1 MKMRKLL
8 LFTFTVALLSMLSVN
23 SFAQWGKTVKVSTD
37 QELVEALNNLDVEII
52 LLKAGSYESLTAE
65 VISNG
70 KIVKSEYLG
79 DRAECTNYF
88 IFTGETCFPGQVIT
102 SVGTVPGDCLPE
114 DSGFW
119 YTTPPGYP
127 GIDPDITFGSLT
139 FYTNFVTAANPG
151 QYTLGYYWPA
161 VDRFVEGDYVWYD
174 LQIDPMPDDSICGL
188 TYEFE
193 PDFTAFPVAPGETI
207 ETWTLISPVPVESLV
222 FSGIGGGG
230 SSGDPGPPDY
240 DFVAANDANYRVA
253 LTDTWGDGWL
263 ASGGLYHTLT
273 VEVNGVV
280 VLDNITIV
288 TPWPSGTG
296 PESHYFTANAGDLVE
311 ITFTDNGSWA
321 GECNYDLYQSDILA
335 TFDGNEVTVLECGEY
350 TFQYQVQNGPCL
362 KVTEVTINFY
372 DTPEI
377 FIQED
382 DEVCGLEYNLE
393 VGYEVEC
400 EHPDLTAV
408 WLPVAG
414 ATFDGNSVT
423 VDACGEYEFTYEV
436 WNGFDECM
444 AVSSVTIIFYDTPV
458 IDMQDD
464 GEICGLVY
472 DLDVSFDVD
481 CPCPELD
488 YGWFLYSGP
497 VEATA
502 DFDGDEVTVSECGE
516 YVFGFYVDN
525 CFEDCSAVEYVTI
538 NFYDIPEVDAG
549 PDDEVCGLVYELM
562 PSIEVSCDYPAE
574 GVWLP
579 VAGATFDG
587 NTVTVDACGEYEFIY
602 SVTNGPCGPVT
613 DLVVIDFY
621 DEPVVD
627 AGLDQEV
634 CGLETD
640 LLATVTVECV
650 HDDYTGYWGVKSPA
664 PGGVEFDNPAGP
676 ATGVTVTA
684 CGEYTFVYTVE
695 NGPCGPV
702 TDFVI
707 VNFYDE
713 PEVIAYHA
721 DEVCGFET
729 EVEICLDVECLH
741 PDGITGED
749 WYVVNEFG
757 VDVTDSV
764 NIMMPVPAAV
774 VDCPVFLIDVP
785 ECGIYTFTYS
795 LMNGP
800 CPGATTFTI
809 TFYETPEPE
818 IFGPDEV
825 NICKE
830 SDYYLIENSD
840 CYLVDADAVTYTWS
854 IDPIWAGD
862 FKDGINT
869 GLAVTILWNV
879 TGPAT
884 IRVDAYIGELE
895 DCTGYDEFEVDV
907 VAPMLAGQVKYWN
920 QFETYMPT
928 PFPTQ
933 DYATYPHDYF
943 YVTLNWGYYDG
954 DVFIPALM
962 DIDTEKVEPRLMEDL
977 VELMSYFEFELEMY
991 ADQLMQYDGNLCEG
1005 WFLRIWD
1012 GGLNYYDMEGG
1023 YGLNPPQAA
1032 RHLGNNYTYNNWGGV
1047 NATDALAIQLMAV
1060 STEIN
1065 GNPYNYNWVGFDA
1078 WSPRYGYYSHSAAD
1092 VNSSNPYLLQATPG
1106 ITALDALTANY
1117 RAVGLLDVF
1126 PNSQPAT
1133 QYSPNF
1139 RVTGRMVP
1147 ELPWMTWDKPF
1158 DYELANDQPV
1168 PFGTNTFD
1176 NPDDVPF
1183 VHSNMS
1189 YLYFHPAW
1197 EHKYTSAPIALTDK
1211 NYINIYYL
1219 ALGDLNS
1226 SYVPTSTGFK
1236 AEPAM
1241 ALNYDGEQVVNKGD
1255 VVTVPIRIDQNAE
1268 LGAISLDLSYNTSL
1282 IEVLGIEINVENRE
1296 NVGFSIDEEVGKL
1309 KLGWFDLTAPAN
1321 FAFGDAIANIQ
1332 VRVIGDISADTRFFE
1347 LEANTELADRNAQP
1361 FKNINLETT
1370 ALSSV
1375 SEGLFMTNYPNP
1387 FRETTMISYNIP
1399 EAGNVSLVVYNKL
1412 GQVVE
1417 TLVSTRQDAGT
1428 YQVEF
1433 SRTDLTPGAYFY
1445 RIIVEGEA
1453 NTYTSTNSMIFM
1465 Q

>member
-1 MKMRKLL
+1 
-8 LFTFTVALLSMLSVN
+8 MLSVN
-23 SFAQWGKTVKVSTD
+23 SYAQWGKTTKVSNDT
-37 QELVEALNNLDVEII
+37 ELIQALDDPTIQTIMLAPGDYALVDLSVLPGNQSKLMKEEPSRSDCQYFIITSDRCFPDDGLALAGTNLDPSCPAID
-52 LLKAGSYESLTAE
+52 AGTWVQVAGPGVATFADPTAE
-65 VISNG
+65 
-70 KIVKSEYLG
+70 
-79 DRAECTNYF
+79 A
-88 IFTGETCFPGQVIT
+88 
-102 SVGTVPGDCLPE
+102 
-114 DSGFW
+114 
-119 YTTPPGYP
+119 TPV
-127 GIDPDITFGSLT
+127 S
-139 FYTNFVTAANPG
+139 VTAPG
-151 QYTLGYYWPA
+151 TYIFRYTFPNG
-161 VDRFVEGDYVWYD
+161 RFVEGDFVWLD
-174 LQIDPMPDDSICGL
+174 LEIDAGPDDEVCGL
-188 TYEFE
+188 VYELN
-193 PDFTAFPVAPGETI
+193 PSWSATVIAPGGIVES
-207 ETWTLISPVPVESLV
+207 WLLVSPVPVETLE
-222 FSGIGGGG
+222 FSGLGGGG
-230 SSGDPGPPDY
+230 ASGDPGPPDY

-253 LTDTWGDGWL
+253 LTDDFGDGWKTY
-263 ASGGLYHTLT
+263 GTPPNHTLI
-273 VEVNGVV
+273 VEVNGSV
-280 VLDNITIV
+280 VLDNV
-288 TPWPSGTG
+288 TLASGFG
-296 PESHYFTANAGDLVE
+296 PANFYFTAEAGDLVE
-311 ITFTDNGSWA
+311 IFFIDNGSWA
-321 GECNYDLYQSDILA
+321 GESNYFLYKSDILA

-350 TFQYQVQNGPCL
+350 TFEYTVENGPCL
-362 KVTEVTINFY
+362 EVSQVTINFY
-372 DTPEI
+372 DEPMV
-377 FIQED
+377 D
-382 DEVCGLEYNLE
+382 AGADAEVCGLFYEFSPY
-393 VGYEVEC
+393 YEVEC
-400 EHPDLTAV
+400 EHPDLFTEWSLVSGPGTAD
-408 WLPVAG
+408 
-414 ATFDGNSVT
+414 FDG
-423 VDACGEYEFTYEV
+423 DAVVVSECGEYTFEYYV
-436 WNGFDECM
+436 GNGPCEG
-444 AVSSVTIIFYDTPV
+444 ASTVNIIFYDAPV
-458 IDMQDD
+458 ITIQDD
-464 GEICGLVY
+464 DEICGLVY
-472 DLDVSFDVD
+472 DLDVSFEID
-481 CPCPELD
+481 CPCPDLV
-488 YGWFLYSGP
+488 YGWTLVDGP
-497 VEATA
+497 GTA
-502 DFDGDEVTVSECGE
+502 EFDGDEVTVSECGE
-516 YVFGFYVDN
+516 YTFEFYVEN
-525 CFEDCSAVEYVTI
+525 CFDLCSAVSSVTI
-538 NFYDIPEVDAG
+538 NFYDDPFANAG
-549 PDDEVCGLVYELM
+549 EDDEVCGLVYELM
-562 PSIEVSCDYPAE
+562 PYYEVNCEHPDLLEEWSLVMGP
-574 GVWLP
+574 GS
-579 VAGATFDG
+579 ATFDG
-587 NTVTVDACGEYEFIY
+587 NMVEVSVCGEYEFMY

-627 AGLDQEV
+627 AGEDQEV

-640 LLATVTVECV
+640 LLAEVTVECE
-650 HDDYTGYWGVKSPA
+650 HEDYVGYWGVKSPA
-664 PGGVEFDNPAGP
+664 PGDVEFDNPAGP

-713 PEVIAYHA
+713 PELIAYYG

-729 EVEICLDVECLH
+729 EVEICIDVDCEH
-741 PDGITGED
+741 PDGITGET

-757 VDVTDSV
+757 DDVTALVS
-764 NIMMPVPAAV
+764 IMEPVPAAV
-774 VDCPVFLIDVP
+774 IDCPVFLIEVP

-795 LMNGP
+795 VMNGP
-800 CPGATTFTI
+800 CMGATEFTI

-854 IDPIWAGD
+854 IDPEWAGD

-869 GLAVTILWNV
+869 GTEVTVLWNV

-884 IRVDAYIGELE
+884 IRVDAFIGELE
-895 DCTGYDEFEVDV
+895 DCSGFDEFEVDV

-943 YVTLNWGYYDG
+943 YVTLGWGYMDDG
-954 DVFIPALM
+954 EFIVVM
-962 DIDTEKVEPRLMEDL
+962 DSITTVVVEPRLDEDL
-977 VELMSYFEFELEMY
+977 NELMSYFEFDLAEYFEEWTQGY
-991 ADQLMQYDGNLCEG
+991 NLCEG
-1005 WFLRIWD
+1005 WFLKIWD
-1012 GGLNYYDMEGG
+1012 GGLIYYELPGG
-1023 YGLNPPQAA
+1023 FPINPPQAA

-1047 NATDALAIQLMAV
+1047 NATDALAIQIMA
-1060 STEIN
+1060 TTLDIN
-1065 GNPYNYNWVGFDA
+1065 GAPYNYTWVGPDT
-1078 WSPRYGYYSHSAAD
+1078 WTPRYGYYSHSAAD
-1092 VNSSNPYLLQATPG
+1092 VNSSNPYVNGG
-1106 ITALDALTANY
+1106 ITALDALTTNY

-1126 PNSQPAT
+1126 PNSQVGV

-1147 ELPWMTWDKPF
+1147 ELPYMTWDMPF
-1158 DYELANDQPV
+1158 DYEFSAAGDPIAPTV
-1168 PFGTNTFD
+1168 D

-1183 VHSNMS
+1183 FHSGMS
-1189 YLYFHPAW
+1189 YLYFTPAW
-1197 EHKYTSAPIALTDK
+1197 SQKYTSTPISLSDK

-1219 ALGDLNS
+1219 ASGDLNS
-1226 SYVPTSTGFK
+1226 SYVPTSAGFK

-1241 ALNYDGEQVVNKGD
+1241 ALNYDGEQVVNKGE

-1282 IEVLGIEINVENRE
+1282 IEVLGVDYEDDY
-1296 NVGFSIDEEVGKL
+1296 FMIDAEAGTIRVM
-1309 KLGWFDLTAPAN
+1309 WFNLDAPAN

-1375 SEGLFMTNYPNP
+1375 ESGLFMTNYPNP
-1387 FRETTMISYNIP
+1387 FRETTMISYSIP